1 MENIN
6 KKSALDEILLKG
18 TSDSVFRD
26 SVDKNITGLK
36 IFEEL
41 HKRLRDIEGKKEQLG
56 FVMVDNSEEIGILSQ
71 CQSLQTLVSLASDF
85 GLSFEDNL
93 IDGQRGT
100 IRQIMDAVIE
110 NVVERIQVKNEV
122 GDVVNY
128 KFDASPYTD
137 SYFTEAHSNIDAMT
151 WVVTSFFLI
160 LKYHASIGEVCKWE
174 DEMVGVIKHCL
185 KYIDEAFICVE
196 KTDLNADVKNN
207 KKLTSGWNFTKD
219 CKEPS
224 LFFTYTVCEC
234 YLDMYNTFEPVLK
247 YLHEVKDQE
256 EYGIA
261 VEETDEDIFKKKQAE
276 YERDLDKN
284 VDNRTARFDYH
295 NELARVFMRIND
307 IDDYSKL
314 TIKGTLYEQ
323 FESNCKRV
331 ATEIWG
337 LVKTKL
343 ADNFFYNDL
352 ENTVTE
358 NEIRMST
365 TSDVLFNTVYIV
377 NIMVCAGLDEHF
389 NKLKRASLIE
399 KAKADAVKDEKK
411 ANKASAEAVKNEAE
425 YNNLLESCLLAV
437 QKAFRTYESLKNDG
451 KDYIVD
457 QFLIGFNEDFSN
469 HPLAINELRKLR
481 MRVFSLLPLLIHANN
496 IVSEFLIKYPQHSMK
511 KYLEYI
517 IDNRYVD
524 KSDDVHWIWEKDGF
538 FSGSNYYFVLAL
550 NEYYNYHQTYEQKY
564 IGIGIDNAK
573 RENEIKQA
581 YLNKLEAPENIIGLL
596 RAQIKE
602 LEDSEARKNQQIE
615 DLKIKLEQSTSP
627 LEIAVREIVTTTL
640 QEQFAVYLADALEQG
655 VKVLTY
661 PGVDSTEDTED
672 GTYDKINNYLRGF
685 MLESVLKQF
694 WDVKGRKMTDE
705 KYKNLKK
712 WFTKDTNAVLMAY
725 LGNLQNS
732 DDKIS
737 KLREVFEPK
746 NLL

>member
-1 MENIN
+1 MDSII

-26 SVDKNITGLK
+26 SVDKKVTGLK

-41 HKRLRDIEGKKEQLG
+41 HKRIRTIEGKKDQLG
-56 FVMVDNSEEIGILSQ
+56 FVMTDNSEEIGILSQ

-85 GLSFEDNL
+85 GLSFVEDGL
-93 IDGQRGT
+93 IDGQKGT
-100 IRQIMDAVIE
+100 IRQIMDSVIE
-110 NVVERIQVKNEV
+110 NIVERIQIKNTA
-122 GDVVNY
+122 GDVVDY

-137 SYFTEAHSNIDAMT
+137 SYFTNEHSNIDAMT

-174 DEMVGVIKHCL
+174 REMVRVIRHCL
-185 KYIDEAFICVE
+185 TYINEAFINDE
-196 KTDLNADVKNN
+196 NGDENKLNC
-207 KKLTSGWNFTKD
+207 GWNFTKD

-247 YLHEVKDQE
+247 YLHKVKNAD

-261 VEETDEDIFKKKQAE
+261 VTADDKKAFETKKAE
-276 YERDLDKN
+276 YKRDFDKE
-284 VDNRTARFDYH
+284 VADERTARFDFH
-295 NELARVFMRIND
+295 NELARVFMLINGISD
-307 IDDYSKL
+307 VDNPQADDYDA
-314 TIKGTLYEQ
+314 IKIEGTLYEA
-323 FESNCKRV
+323 FESNCKHV
-331 ATEIWG
+331 AEEIWN
-337 LVKTKL
+337 LVNTKL

-352 ENTVTE
+352 KNTVTE

-377 NIMVCAGLDEHF
+377 NIMVCAGLDEYL
-389 NKLKRASLIE
+389 NLKKESHLI
-399 KAKADAVKDEKK
+399 KK
-411 ANKASAEAVKNEAE
+411 EYAEANKFEAE

-457 QFLIGFNEDFSN
+457 QFLVGFNEDFSD

-517 IDNRYVD
+517 IDNRFVD
-524 KSDDVHWIWEKDGF
+524 KSGDVHWIWEKDGF

-550 NEYYNYHQTYEQKY
+550 NEFYNYHQTYEQKY
-564 IGIGIDNAK
+564 IGIGIDNVK
-573 RENEIKQA
+573 REKEIREE
-581 YLNKLEAPENIIGLL
+581 YLNMLEAPENTIGLL
-596 RAQIKE
+596 RAQIKA
-602 LEDSEARKNQQIE
+602 LEDSQNQKARQIE
-615 DLKIKLEQSTSP
+615 ELKEKLAQSISP
-627 LEIAVREIVTTTL
+627 LEVAVREIVTSTL
-640 QEQFAVYLADALEQG
+640 QEQFANYLADALEQG

-661 PGVDSTEDTED
+661 PGIDSTEDTED
-672 GTYDKINNYLRGF
+672 GTYDKVNNYLRAF

-705 KYKNLKK
+705 KYTNLKK